1 MANLDLTTKMNATS
15 LASKVRHMGP
25 VCHAEGTHL
34 GTDHWSGLLKQ
45 YFVGS
50 QCHHNSTETEIGVKK
65 STANARAQ
73 FLLPQ
78 KFHSGVKSGTNALMC
93 HGTMLKNKNT

>member
-1 MANLDLTTKMNATS
+1 
-15 LASKVRHMGP
+15 

-34 GTDHWSGLLKQ
+34 ATDHWFGLLKQ

-50 QCHHNSTETEIGVKK
+50 QCHHNSTETETGV
-65 STANARAQ
+65 
-73 FLLPQ
+73 Q
-78 KFHSGVKSGTNALMC
+78 KTLQIPLWCQSGTNALMR